1 MSSDNKLLQV
11 LGSPK
16 TSRRDFIR
24 YAVATGVTATVAGSM
39 FDKAR
44 AATPQKGGSYIQAL
58 TGGGT
63 KDVLDP
69 AQTNDSYMINVGNQ
83 LRNNLTE
90 MSPEGQLRS
99 ELAESWESSDAAK
112 TWVFKLRKGVEFHN
126 GKTMDANDVVAS
138 FNHHRGEDSQ
148 VGCHPAS
155 SSRFQGRQGR
165 RRQRDVRPSKAP
177 TPTGRSSSPTTT

>member
-44 AATPQKGGSYIQAL
+44 AATPQKRRRLPSGADRRRLQA
-58 TGGGT
+58 TC
-63 KDVLDP
+63 LDP

-83 LRNNLTE
+83 LRNHLTE
-90 MSPEGQLRS
+90 IAPDGSLRS
-99 ELAESWESSDAAK
+99 NSPTKLVESDGRED
-112 TWVFKLRKGVEFHN
+112 VGVPCPP
-126 GKTMDANDVVAS
+126 GRRVPQWQD
-138 FNHHRGEDSQ
+138 R
-148 VGCHPAS
+148 
-155 SSRFQGRQGR
+155 GRQ
-165 RRQRDVRPSKAP
+165 
-177 TPTGRSSSPTTT
+177 

>member
-99 ELAESWESSDAAK
+99 ELAESWESSDAVK
-112 TWVFKLRKGVEFHN
+112 WVFKLRKGVEFHN
-126 GKTMDANDVVAS
+126 GKTMDANDVAAS
-138 FNHHRGEDSQ
+138 FNHHRGEDSKSA
-148 VGCHPAS
+148 PRAS
-155 SSRFQGRQGR
+155 SSRSRTSR
-165 RRQRDVRPSKAP
+165 LTA
-177 TPTGRSSSPTTT
+177 TT